1 MLPYGASVTDAPD
14 PTPEPARGPG
24 PAAHAR
30 LARRLG
36 LRDAVAIGLAAMIGA
51 GVFAVWA
58 PAAQAAGGW
67 LLAGLAIAAFVAFAN
82 AGSTAQ
88 LAVRYPEAGGAYRYG
103 RERLG
108 AWPGFLAGWGFV
120 IGKTASCAA
129 MALTAA
135 AYLVPAA
142 WQKPVAVAAVVVLV
156 GVNVL
161 GVTRTARVA
170 SIIVSAVLGALVAVV
185 AAGFATVAG
194 AGWGVGAFPAES
206 GLQSTDAAAGGLGPY
221 GVLQAA
227 ALIFFAFAGYARI
240 ATLGEEV
247 RDPRRTIPRAIAI
260 AFAIVVVVY
269 SAVGAAALG
278 ALGPVSLAAS
288 PAPLVDVVASAG
300 WPWAEPVVRA
310 AAGVA
315 ALGSLIALIAGI
327 GRTGLAM
334 ARDGELPHPLTR
346 VHPRFG
352 VPHVA
357 ELTVGAAVI
366 VLVLVADLRGAIGF
380 SSFGVLLYYLVANWS
395 ALTQPAAERLVP
407 RWLSW
412 AGAIGCVVLVVTLP
426 IASIVAGVA
435 VVAVGAA
442 VRGIRL
448 ATARRRA

>member
-1 MLPYGASVTDAPD
+1 
-14 PTPEPARGPG
+14 
-24 PAAHAR
+24 
-30 LARRLG
+30 
-36 LRDAVAIGLAAMIGA
+36 MIGA

-67 LLAGLAIAAFVAFAN
+67 LLAGLAIAALVAFAN

-88 LAVRYPEAGGAYRYG
+88 LAVRYPESGGAYRYG

-135 AYLVPAA
+135 AYLVPPA
-142 WQKPVAVAAVVVLV
+142 WQKPVAIAAVVVLV

-170 SIIVSAVLGALVAVV
+170 SVIVSAVLAVLVVVV
-185 AAGFATVAG
+185 AAGFAAIAG
-194 AGWGVGAFPAES
+194 VGWGVGATGSEAA
-206 GLQSTDAAAGGLGPY
+206 LQATDATPGARGVY

-247 RDPRRTIPRAIAI
+247 REPRRTIPRAIGV
-260 AFAIVVVVY
+260 AFAVVVVVY
-269 SAVGAAALG
+269 ALVGTAAVGALG
-278 ALGPVSLAAS
+278 SDALAAS
-288 PAPLVDVVASAG
+288 VAPLVDVVAVAG
-300 WPWAEPVVRA
+300 WLWAEPIVRI

-315 ALGSLIALIAGI
+315 ALGSLLALVAGV
-327 GRTGLAM
+327 GRTSLAM
-334 ARDGELPHPLTR
+334 ARDGELPRPLTA

-357 ELTVGAAVI
+357 EIATGVAVI
-366 VLVLVADLRGAIGF
+366 VLLLVADLRGAIGF
-380 SSFGVLLYYLVANWS
+380 SSFGVLLYYLVANAS
-395 ALTQPAAERLVP
+395 AITQPADERLVP

-412 AGAIGCVVLVVTLP
+412 FGAIGCVVLVVTLP
-426 IASIVAGVA
+426 LASIAAGVA
-435 VVAVGAA
+435 VFAVGAA

-448 ATARRRA
+448 AVARRSGHRGAE

>member
-1 MLPYGASVTDAPD
+1 MSASSPS
-14 PTPEPARGPG
+14 PA
-24 PAAHAR
+24 HDR

-58 PAAQAAGGW
+58 PAAQAAGSW

-108 AWPGFLAGWGFV
+108 AWPGFFAGWGFV

-129 MALTAA
+129 MAMTAA

-170 SIIVSAVLGALVAVV
+170 GVIVAAVLAVLVVVV
-185 AAGFATVAG
+185 AAGAAAAIGV
-194 AGWGVGAFPAES
+194 GWGVSDS
-206 GLQSTDAAAGGLGPY
+206 GSIASPVPPVGVPDGSAAAITGAY

-247 RDPRRTIPRAIAI
+247 REPARTIPRAIGV
-260 AFAIVVVVY
+260 AFGIVLVVY
-269 SAVGAAALG
+269 ALVGTAALG
-278 ALGPVSLAAS
+278 ALGAERLATS
-288 PAPLVDVVASAG
+288 DAPLVDVVGVAG
-300 WPWAEPVVRA
+300 WLWAEPVVRI

-315 ALGSLIALIAGI
+315 ALGSLLALIAGV

-334 ARDGELPHPLTR
+334 ARDGELPRPLTA

-352 VPHVA
+352 VPYVA
-357 ELTVGAAVI
+357 ELAVGVAVV

-380 SSFGVLLYYLVANWS
+380 SSFGVLLYYLVANAS
-395 ALTQPAAERLVP
+395 ALTQPTGERLVP

-412 AGAIGCVVLVVTLP
+412 VGAAGCVVLVVTLP
-426 IASIVAGVA
+426 VVSIVAGVA
-435 VVAVGAA
+435 VFAVGAA
-442 VRGIRL
+442 VRAIRL
-448 ATARRRA
+448 AIARRRRAGSPGPE

>member
-1 MLPYGASVTDAPD
+1 MSRDAPQ
-14 PTPEPARGPG
+14 PTPEPGPG
-24 PAAHAR
+24 GTASGR

-67 LLAGLAIAAFVAFAN
+67 LLAGLVVAAFVAFAN

-88 LAVRYPEAGGAYRYG
+88 LAVRHPEAGGAYRYG

-120 IGKTASCAA
+120 VGKTASCAA

-135 AYLVPAA
+135 AYLVPAP
-142 WQKPVAVAAVVVLV
+142 WQKPVAIAAVVVLV

-161 GVTRTARVA
+161 GVTRTARAATV
-170 SIIVSAVLGALVAVV
+170 IVSAVLAVLVVVV
-185 AAGFATVAG
+185 AAGVATIAE
-194 AGWGVGAFPAES
+194 AGWGGA
-206 GLQSTDAAAGGLGPY
+206 AAAGSTGLAAAPGPY
-221 GVLQAA
+221 GVLQSA

-247 RDPRRTIPRAIAI
+247 RDPTRTIPRAIGI
-260 AFAIVVVVY
+260 AFGVVVVVY
-269 SAVGAAALG
+269 AAVGTAALG
-278 ALGPVSLAAS
+278 SLGAVALAGS
-288 PAPLVDVVASAG
+288 PAPLADVVVAAG
-300 WPWAEPVVRA
+300 WAWADPVVRV

-315 ALGSLIALIAGI
+315 ALGSLLALIAGV
-327 GRTGLAM
+327 GRTSFAM

-346 VHPRFG
+346 VHRRFG

-366 VLVLVADLRGAIGF
+366 VLVLIADLRGAIGF
-380 SSFGVLLYYLVANWS
+380 SSFGVLVYYLVANWS

-407 RWLSW
+407 RWVSW
-412 AGAIGCVVLVVTLP
+412 SGAIGCVVLVMTLP
-426 IASIVAGVA
+426 LVSIAAGVA
-435 VVAVGAA
+435 VFAFGAA

-448 ATARRRA
+448 RAGRRR

>member
-1 MLPYGASVTDAPD
+1 MTDAAPD
-14 PTPEPARGPG
+14 PTPERAPG
-24 PAAHAR
+24 PSPHAR

-67 LLAGLAIAAFVAFAN
+67 LLAGLAVAAFVAFAN

-103 RERLG
+103 RARLG
-108 AWPGFLAGWGFV
+108 AWPGFFAGWGFV
-120 IGKTASCAA
+120 VGKTASCAA
-129 MALTAA
+129 MAITAA
-135 AYLVPAA
+135 AYLVPGA
-142 WQKPVAVAAVVVLV
+142 WQKPAAVGAVVVLV
-156 GVNVL
+156 GINVL

-170 SIIVSAVLGALVAVV
+170 SVIVSAVLVVLAGVV
-185 AAGFATVAG
+185 AAGLTAVATS
-194 AGWGVGAFPAES
+194 GWGAA
-206 GLQSTDAAAGGLGPY
+206 DAAASPGLFELDVSTAVAAGTLIGPVY

-247 RDPRRTIPRAIAI
+247 REPRRTIPRAIGI
-260 AFAIVVVVY
+260 AFAVVVVVY
-269 SAVGAAALG
+269 AAVGAAALG
-278 ALGPVSLAAS
+278 ALGPVSLAGS
-288 PAPLVDVVASAG
+288 TAPLVDVVAVAG
-300 WPWAEPVVRA
+300 WLWAEPVVRA

-315 ALGSLIALIAGI
+315 ALGSLLALIAGI
-327 GRTGLAM
+327 GRTSLAM

-357 ELTVGAAVI
+357 ELAVGAAVI

-426 IASIVAGVA
+426 PASIAAGVA
-435 VVAVGAA
+435 VFAVGAA
-442 VRGIRL
+442 VRAIRL
-448 ATARRRA
+448 AVAPRRT

>member
-1 MLPYGASVTDAPD
+1 MSVSSPS
-14 PTPEPARGPG
+14 PA
-24 PAAHAR
+24 HDR

-58 PAAQAAGGW
+58 PAAQSAGAW
-67 LLAGLAIAAFVAFAN
+67 LLAGLAIAALVAFAN

-88 LAVRYPEAGGAYRYG
+88 LAVRYPEAGGAYRFG

-129 MALTAA
+129 MAITAA
-135 AYLVPAA
+135 AYLVPSA
-142 WQKPVAVAAVVVLV
+142 WQKPVAVAAVLVLV

-170 SIIVSAVLGALVAVV
+170 SVIVSAVLAVLVVVV

-194 AGWGVGAFPAES
+194 AGWGAGSASSEAS
-206 GLQSTDAAAGGLGPY
+206 LRSADAAVGGLGPY

-227 ALIFFAFAGYARI
+227 ALVFFAFAGYARI

-247 RDPRRTIPRAIAI
+247 RNPTRTIPRAIGV

-269 SAVGAAALG
+269 AAVGTAALG
-278 ALGPVSLAAS
+278 ALGPGSLATS
-288 PAPLVDVVASAG
+288 VAPLVDVVGAAG
-300 WPWAEPVVRA
+300 WLWAEPVVRV

-315 ALGSLIALIAGI
+315 ALGSLLALIAGV
-327 GRTGLAM
+327 GRTSLAM
-334 ARDGELPHPLTR
+334 ARDGELPRPLTA

-357 ELTVGAAVI
+357 ELAVGVAVV

-380 SSFGVLLYYLVANWS
+380 SSFGVLLYYLVANAS

-412 AGAIGCVVLVVTLP
+412 LGAIGCVVLVAALP
-426 IASIVAGVA
+426 LASIVAGVA
-435 VVAVGAA
+435 VFAVGAA
-442 VRGIRL
+442 VRAIRL
-448 ATARRRA
+448 AVARRRRT

>member
-1 MLPYGASVTDAPD
+1 MSASSPS
-14 PTPEPARGPG
+14 PA
-24 PAAHAR
+24 HDR

-58 PAAQAAGGW
+58 PAAQAAGSW

-108 AWPGFLAGWGFV
+108 AWPGFFAGWGFV

-129 MALTAA
+129 MAMTAA

-170 SIIVSAVLGALVAVV
+170 SVIVSAVLAVLVVVV
-185 AAGFATVAG
+185 AAGFAAVAG
-194 AGWGVGAFPAES
+194 AGWGAGGEAAVASGTGLYEVTGIVGAD
-206 GLQSTDAAAGGLGPY
+206 GAATPVAGAY

-247 RDPRRTIPRAIAI
+247 REPARTIPRAIGI
-260 AFAIVVVVY
+260 AFGIVLVVY
-269 SAVGAAALG
+269 ALVGTAALG
-278 ALGPVSLAAS
+278 ALGPARLATS
-288 PAPLVDVVASAG
+288 DAPLVDVVGVAG
-300 WPWAEPVVRA
+300 WLWAEPVVRIA
-310 AAGVA
+310 GGVA
-315 ALGSLIALIAGI
+315 ALGSLLALIAGV

-334 ARDGELPHPLTR
+334 ARDGELPRPLTA

-352 VPHVA
+352 VPYVA
-357 ELTVGAAVI
+357 ELTVGVAVV

-380 SSFGVLLYYLVANWS
+380 SSFGVLLYYLVANAS
-395 ALTQPAAERLVP
+395 ALTQPAGERLVP

-412 AGAIGCVVLVVTLP
+412 VGAIGCVVLVVTLP
-426 IASIVAGVA
+426 VVSIVAGVA
-435 VVAVGAA
+435 VFAVGAA
-442 VRGIRL
+442 VRAIRL
-448 ATARRRA
+448 AIDRRRTGSAGPE

>member
-1 MLPYGASVTDAPD
+1 MTDAV
-14 PTPEPARGPG
+14 PEPGPRH
-24 PAAHAR
+24 PR

-88 LAVRYPEAGGAYRYG
+88 LAVRYPEAGGAYRFG

-108 AWPGFLAGWGFV
+108 EWPGFLAGWGFV
-120 IGKTASCAA
+120 VGKTASCAA
-129 MALTAA
+129 MAITAA
-135 AYLVPAA
+135 AYLVPGP
-142 WQKPVAVAAVVVLV
+142 WQKPAAVGAVVVLV
-156 GVNVL
+156 GINVL
-161 GVTRTARVA
+161 GVTRTARAA
-170 SIIVSAVLGALVAVV
+170 SVIVSAVLVVLAGVV
-185 AAGFATVAG
+185 AAGLTAV
-194 AGWGVGAFPAES
+194 
-206 GLQSTDAAAGGLGPY
+206 AAGGRGAADAAEFAGLHELDISTGSAAGMPIGPVY

-247 RDPRRTIPRAIAI
+247 REPRRTIPRAIGI

-269 SAVGAAALG
+269 GAVGAAALG
-278 ALGPVSLAAS
+278 ALGPVSLAGS
-288 PAPLVDVVASAG
+288 TAPLVDVVAVAG
-300 WPWAEPVVRA
+300 WLWAEPVVRA
-310 AAGVA
+310 AAGIA
-315 ALGSLIALIAGI
+315 ALGSLLALIAGI
-327 GRTGLAM
+327 GRTSLAM

-357 ELTVGAAVI
+357 ELTVGAAV
-366 VLVLVADLRGAIGF
+366 VALVLVADLRGAIGF

-407 RWLSW
+407 RWLSR

-426 IASIVAGVA
+426 VASIVAGAA
-435 VVAVGAA
+435 VFAVGAA

-448 ATARRRA
+448 AIARRRA

>member
-1 MLPYGASVTDAPD
+1 MTDAAPD
-14 PTPEPARGPG
+14 TTPEPAPG
-24 PAAHAR
+24 SRPHAR

-36 LRDAVAIGLAAMIGA
+36 LGDAVAIGLAAMIGA

-58 PAAQAAGGW
+58 PAAQAAGSW

-108 AWPGFLAGWGFV
+108 EWPGFFAGWGFV
-120 IGKTASCAA
+120 VGKTASCAA
-129 MALTAA
+129 MAITAA
-135 AYLVPAA
+135 SYLVPPA
-142 WQKPVAVAAVVVLV
+142 WQRPVAVAAVVVLV

-170 SIIVSAVLGALVAVV
+170 SVIVAAVLVVLAGVV
-185 AAGFATVAG
+185 AAGLTAV
-194 AGWGVGAFPAES
+194 
-206 GLQSTDAAAGGLGPY
+206 AAGGWGAADAAEFAGRHELDTSSAVAAGTPIGPVY

-247 RDPRRTIPRAIAI
+247 REPRRTIPRAIGI

-269 SAVGAAALG
+269 AAVGAAALG
-278 ALGPVSLAAS
+278 ALGPVSLAS
-288 PAPLVDVVASAG
+288 STAPLVDVVAVAG
-300 WPWAEPVVRA
+300 WLWAEPVVRI

-315 ALGSLIALIAGI
+315 ALGSLLALIAGV
-327 GRTGLAM
+327 GRTSLAM
-334 ARDGELPHPLTR
+334 ARDGELPPPLTR

-357 ELTVGAAVI
+357 ELAVGVAVI

-395 ALTQPAAERLVP
+395 ALTQPAGERLVP

-412 AGAIGCVVLVVTLP
+412 AGAIGCVVLVVALP

-435 VVAVGAA
+435 VFAVGAA

-448 ATARRRA
+448 AIARRRA

>member
-1 MLPYGASVTDAPD
+1 MTASPAPHD
-14 PTPEPARGPG
+14 
-24 PAAHAR
+24 R

-36 LRDAVAIGLAAMIGA
+36 LRGAVAIGLAAMIGA

-67 LLAGLAIAAFVAFAN
+67 LLAGLAIAALVAFAN

-88 LAVRYPEAGGAYRYG
+88 LAVRHPEAGGAYRYG

-120 IGKTASCAA
+120 VGKTASCAA

-135 AYLVPAA
+135 AYLVPPA
-142 WQKPVAVAAVVVLV
+142 WQRPVAVAAVVVLV
-156 GVNVL
+156 AVNVL
-161 GVTRTARVA
+161 GVTRTARAAAV
-170 SIIVSAVLGALVAVV
+170 IVSAVLAVLVVVV
-185 AAGFATVAG
+185 AAGFAAVAG
-194 AGWGVGAFPAES
+194 LGWGVGATGPEAA
-206 GLQSTDAAAGGLGPY
+206 LQATGAAPGALGAY

-247 RDPRRTIPRAIAI
+247 REPRRTLPRAIGT

-269 SAVGAAALG
+269 ALVGTAALG
-278 ALGPVSLAAS
+278 ALGAGGLAAS
-288 PAPLVDVVASAG
+288 VAPLVDVVSVAG
-300 WPWAEPVVRA
+300 WRWAEPVVRI

-315 ALGSLIALIAGI
+315 ALGSLLALVAGV
-327 GRTGLAM
+327 GRTSLAM
-334 ARDGELPHPLTR
+334 ARDGELPRPLTA

-357 ELTVGAAVI
+357 ETATGAAVI

-380 SSFGVLLYYLVANWS
+380 SSFGVLLYYLVANAS
-395 ALTQPAAERLVP
+395 AITQPAAERLVP
-407 RWLSW
+407 RWVSW
-412 AGAIGCVVLVVTLP
+412 FGAGGCVVLVVTLP
-426 IASIVAGVA
+426 VASIAAGVA
-435 VVAVGAA
+435 VFAVGAA
-442 VRGIRL
+442 IRGIRL
-448 ATARRRA
+448 ARRRRSRAAED

>member
-1 MLPYGASVTDAPD
+1 MTDSAAPHD
-14 PTPEPARGPG
+14 
-24 PAAHAR
+24 R

-36 LRDAVAIGLAAMIGA
+36 LRGAVAIGLAAMIGA

-67 LLAGLAIAAFVAFAN
+67 LLAGLAIAALVAFAN

-88 LAVRYPEAGGAYRYG
+88 LAVRYPESGGAYRYG

-120 IGKTASCAA
+120 VGKTASCAA

-135 AYLVPAA
+135 AYLVPPV
-142 WQKPVAVAAVVVLV
+142 WQKPVAIAAVVVLV
-156 GVNVL
+156 GVNLL

-170 SIIVSAVLGALVAVV
+170 SVIVSAVLAVLVVVV
-185 AAGFATVAG
+185 AAGFAAIAGVGWGGGSAGLGGLVPPVA
-194 AGWGVGAFPAES
+194 APPAGVGA
-206 GLQSTDAAAGGLGPY
+206 LTDAY

-227 ALIFFAFAGYARI
+227 ALMFFAFAGYARI

-247 RDPRRTIPRAIAI
+247 REPTRTIPRAIGV

-269 SAVGAAALG
+269 ALVGTAAVGALG
-278 ALGPVSLAAS
+278 ADALAAS
-288 PAPLVDVVASAG
+288 VAPLVDVVAAAG
-300 WPWAEPVVRA
+300 WLWAEPVVRI

-315 ALGSLIALIAGI
+315 ALGSLLALVAGV
-327 GRTGLAM
+327 GRTSLAM
-334 ARDGELPHPLTR
+334 ARDGELPRPLTA

-357 ELTVGAAVI
+357 EIATGVAVI
-366 VLVLVADLRGAIGF
+366 VLLLVADLRGAIGF
-380 SSFGVLLYYLVANWS
+380 SSFGVLLYYVVANAS
-395 ALTQPAAERLVP
+395 AITQPAGERLVP

-412 AGAIGCVVLVVTLP
+412 FGAIGCIVLVVTLP
-426 IASIVAGVA
+426 IWSIVAGGA
-435 VVAVGAA
+435 VFAVGAA

-448 ATARRRA
+448 TLAGRRRDPGD